1 MGGEDGLH
9 RRRRWVDLAAICS
22 RVRSMDA
29 GRLVVSQMGVIEK
42 SLKKSTNSLLEVA

>member
-9 RRRRWVDLAAICS
+9 RRRRWVDSAAICS

-29 GRLVVSQMGVIEK
+29 GRVAVSQMGVIK
-42 SLKKSTNSLLEVA
+42 KRLKKATNSLLEVA